1 MPTRDTGLNHK
12 YVDMKAD
19 AIIPMHKAFIPEE
32 NRKQITPNNPRSRVA
47 SIYRSLRYFEIMT
60 TKFNA
65 VHIPMKNRRIKES
78 ILVSNLNV

>member
-1 MPTRDTGLNHK
+1 
-12 YVDMKAD
+12 MKAD
-19 AIIPMHKAFIPEE
+19 AIIPTHKAFIPEE

-65 VHIPMKNRRIKES
+65 VHTPITNRRIKES
-78 ILVSNLNV
+78 ILVLL